1 MNLLESAFA
10 LLGPLMVVLAI
21 VLILLVARFVALV
34 AMPELLGST
43 GPLLRLNQ
51 MYACFMLANILFNY
65 ILAATT
71 KPGTAK
77 DYPLQLE
84 DEEKR
89 AIRDRGFESARSAD
103 PALDS
108 VTADHRF
115 RFCAKCA
122 LPCLTHC
129 CRFLSFSQSLRAWGN
144 CCRQR
149 PQASSRPPLLHLQAM
164 RAQNGPPLSVAE

>member
-1 MNLLESAFA
+1 MNVLESAFA
-10 LLGPLMVVLAI
+10 LLGPVMVVLAI
-21 VLILLVARFVALV
+21 ALILLVARVVALF

-51 MYACFMLANILFNY
+51 LYAAVMLANILFNY
-65 ILAATT
+65 IMAATT
-71 KPGTAK
+71 KPGAAK

-89 AIRDRGFESARSAD
+89 AIRERGFGSARSAD

-115 RFCAKCA
+115 RFCTKCA
-122 LPCLTHC
+122 
-129 CRFLSFSQSLRAWGN
+129 S
-144 CCRQR
+144 
-149 PQASSRPPLLHLQAM
+149 
-164 RAQNGPPLSVAE
+164 